1 MGKLPTNDYNG
12 GGVKLFHKVIYKQ
25 TPIAIIQYIR
35 QSMIKTDL
43 DSRLVRHSFIKRQ
56 SKTNKT
62 SNALFYRAVKLYNT
76 LPLYIKSWEPKKF
89 NKNIK
94 EIIRKGYSPDKV
106 P

>member
-1 MGKLPTNDYNG
+1 
-12 GGVKLFHKVIYKQ
+12 
-25 TPIAIIQYIR
+25 
-35 QSMIKTDL
+35 MINTDL
-43 DSRLVRHSFIKRQ
+43 DSRLVRHIFIKRQ

-62 SNALFYRAVKLYNT
+62 SNAFFYRAVKIYNT

-89 NKNIK
+89 NKGIK

>member
-1 MGKLPTNDYNG
+1 M
-12 GGVKLFHKVIYKQ
+12 FHKVILKQ
-25 TPIAIIQYIR
+25 KPIAICQYIK
-35 QSMIKTDL
+35 QSMINTDL
-43 DSRLVRHSFIKRQ
+43 DSRLVRHTFIKRQ

-62 SNALFYRAVKLYNT
+62 SNAFFYRAVKIYNT

-89 NKNIK
+89 NKGIK